1 VLFAPSDVALDCL
14 QGALVL
20 LPTNRAPLVS
30 SRLFG
35 IAIPGL
41 ALLVGVLVASAAGG
55 ASFLASLAAVA
66 TPLLAAAAGWAR
78 FWPTPWLPVLVVP
91 VLYVIDWVEPHGIG
105 GEAAGV
111 ALIALACLAVT
122 ALVSAV
128 AAETWLRVG
137 LVGLVVL
144 DVLLVWVVPR
154 VGPATIA
161 LQATTPPGLL
171 GRPLPALQQAQLG
184 RTELGWL
191 DLAAPALLGTLVVR
205 RNRAALATGAAA
217 VFWSLLL
224 LVTSPIAATPPVLA
238 GLAVGGR
245 DRLRD
250 RGRDQLRRGERRPA
264 SAPRG

>member
-1 VLFAPSDVALDCL
+1 MLVAPSDAVLDCL

-20 LPTNRAPLVS
+20 APTNRARLAS
-30 SRLFG
+30 SRLLG
-35 IAIPGL
+35 VVIPGL
-41 ALLVGVLVASAAGG
+41 ALVIGVLVASASGG
-55 ASFLASLAAVA
+55 AVFLTWLAAVA

-78 FWPTPWLPVLVVP
+78 SWPAPWLPAFVVP
-91 VLYVIDWVEPHGIG
+91 ALYGVDWVEPHAIG

-128 AAETWLRVG
+128 APEAWLRAG

-144 DVLLVWVVPR
+144 DVLLVWVIPR
-154 VGPATIA
+154 VGPATTA
-161 LQATTPPGLL
+161 LQGATPPGLL

-205 RNRAALATGAAA
+205 RKRAALATGAGALL
-217 VFWSLLL
+217 WSLLF
-224 LVTSPIAATPPVLA
+224 LVTSLIAATPPVLA

-245 DRLRD
+245 
-250 RGRDQLRRGERRPA
+250 RRA
-264 SAPRG
+264 STR

>member
-1 VLFAPSDVALDCL
+1 VFLAPSDVALDCL
-14 QGALVL
+14 QGVLVL
-20 LPTNRAPLVS
+20 APTNRAPLAS
-30 SRLFG
+30 SRLLG
-35 IAIPGL
+35 VAVPGL
-41 ALLVGVLVASAAGG
+41 ALLVGVFVASAAGG
-55 ASFLASLAAVA
+55 ASFLTWLAAVA

-78 FWPTPWLPVLVVP
+78 CWPTPWLPMLVVP
-91 VLYVIDWVEPHGIG
+91 VLYVIDWVDPHAIG

-128 AAETWLRVG
+128 AAETWSRVG

-154 VGPATIA
+154 VGPATTA
-161 LQATTPPGLL
+161 LQAATPPGLL

-205 RNRAALATGAAA
+205 RHRAALATGAAA
-217 VFWSLLL
+217 IVWSSLLL
-224 LVTSPIAATPPVLA
+224 LTSPIAATPPVLA

-245 DRLRD
+245 DRLR
-250 RGRDQLRRGERRPA
+250 RCERRHLPCPS
-264 SAPRG
+264 SAE

>member
-1 VLFAPSDVALDCL
+1 VFPAPSDVALDCL
-14 QGALVL
+14 QGVLVL
-20 LPTNRAPLVS
+20 APTNRAPLAS
-30 SRLFG
+30 SRLLG

-41 ALLVGVLVASAAGG
+41 ALLVGVFVASAGGG
-55 ASFLASLAAVA
+55 AFFLTWLAAVA

-78 FWPTPWLPVLVVP
+78 CWPVPWLPMLVAP
-91 VLYVIDWVEPHGIG
+91 VLYVIDWIEPHAIG

-122 ALVSAV
+122 ALVSTV

-154 VGPATIA
+154 VGPATTA
-161 LQATTPPGLL
+161 LQAATPPRLF
-171 GRPLPALQQAQLG
+171 GRLLPALQQAQLG

-191 DLAAPALLGTLVVR
+191 DLAAPALLGTLVLR

-217 VFWSLLL
+217 VVWSLLL
-224 LVTSPIAATPPVLA
+224 LVTSLIAATPPVLV

-245 DRLRD
+245 DRSRE
-250 RGRDQLRRGERRPA
+250 RGRDRA
-264 SAPRG
+264 STR